1 MSEGFGFSN
10 DKCIEFFC
18 LNKSKRTSVL
28 LGQVKITELWIK
40 HKSFKLRAKIV
51 RRGCWNCILRVGRNL
66 VPQVFNVFQTGQT
79 NFELRVKIFFGR
91 IVKIEFWV
99 CRETLWFSKKT

>member
-40 HKSFKLRAKIV
+40 HKSFKIRAKIV
-51 RRGCWNCILRVGRNL
+51 RRGC
-66 VPQVFNVFQTGQT
+66 
-79 NFELRVKIFFGR
+79 
-91 IVKIEFWV
+91 
-99 CRETLWFSKKT
+99 